1 MMEHFHHET
10 IGENWFTYPTLYTSM
25 VDRFDSPAK
34 FVEVGVWK
42 GRSVAYMAVE
52 IANSNK
58 KIDFYAVDTW
68 DGTSPETDP
77 SNIDNLPELQQ
88 NPEWLYELFLS
99 NIKPVKDYIIPLRM
113 FSLEAAEQF
122 EDESLDF
129 VFIDASHDYE
139 NVKADIL
146 AWLPKMKKTG
156 VLAGHDY
163 EGEVQRAVDDVFSSF
178 KITVPDHRCWMYD
191 LNKWEND

>member
-1 MMEHFHHET
+1 MEHFYDKT
-10 IGENWFTYPTLYTSM
+10 IGENWFTYPTLYASM

-68 DGTSPETDP
+68 DGTAPENDP

-99 NIKPVKDYIIPLRM
+99 NVEPVKDYIIPLRM
-113 FSLEAAEQF
+113 FSL
-122 EDESLDF
+122 
-129 VFIDASHDYE
+129 
-139 NVKADIL
+139 
-146 AWLPKMKKTG
+146 
-156 VLAGHDY
+156 
-163 EGEVQRAVDDVFSSF
+163 
-178 KITVPDHRCWMYD
+178 
-191 LNKWEND
+191 

>member
-1 MMEHFHHET
+1 MMEHFYDKT
-10 IGENWFTYPTLYTSM
+10 IGEDWFTYPNLYKAM
-25 VDRFDSPAK
+25 VNRFEDSSK

-52 IANSNK
+52 IANSGK

-68 DGTSPETDP
+68 DGTAPESDP
-77 SNIDNLPELQQ
+77 SNINHLPELQQ

-99 NIKPVKDYIIPLRM
+99 NIEPAKEYIKPLRM

-163 EGEVQRAVDDVFSSF
+163 NGEVKRAVDEVFNEFNISS
-178 KITVPDHRCWMYD
+178 PDLYCWMYD
-191 LNKWEND
+191 LKLWAND

>member
-1 MMEHFHHET
+1 MEHFYDKT
-10 IGENWFTYPTLYTSM
+10 IGEDWFTYPNLYKNM
-25 VDRFDSPAK
+25 VDRFGDFSK

-42 GRSVAYMAVE
+42 GRSVAFMAVE
-52 IANSNK
+52 IANSGK

-68 DGTSPETDP
+68 DGTAPETDP
-77 SNIDNLPELQQ
+77 SNINNLPELQQ

-99 NIKPVKDYIIPLRM
+99 NIEPAKEYIKPLRM
-113 FSLEAAEQF
+113 FSLEAAKQF

-146 AWLPKMKKTG
+146 AWLPKIKKTG
-156 VLAGHDY
+156 ILAGHDY
-163 EGEVQRAVDDVFSSF
+163 EGEVKQAVDEIFTSF
-178 KITVPDHRCWMYD
+178 KISGPDNRCWMYD
-191 LNKWEND
+191 LNEWEK

>member
-1 MMEHFHHET
+1 MEHFYDKT
-10 IGENWFTYPTLYTSM
+10 IGEDWFTYRTLYSDM
-25 VDRFDSPAK
+25 VERFESPAK

-52 IANSNK
+52 IANSGK

-68 DGTSPETDP
+68 DGTAPETDP
-77 SNIDNLPELQQ
+77 SNINHLPELQQ
-88 NPEWLYELFLS
+88 NSEWLYELFLQ
-99 NIKPVKDYIIPLRM
+99 NIEPAKEYITPLRM
-113 FSLEAAEQF
+113 FSLEAVNQF

-139 NVKADIL
+139 NVKADVL
-146 AWLPKMKKTG
+146 AWLPKIKKTG

-163 EGEVQRAVDDVFSSF
+163 EGEVKQAVDEVLTSF
-178 KITVPDHRCWMYD
+178 KISEPDSRCWMYD